1 MKTMSIEAYW
11 SILEDGTL
19 GQMQREA
26 ATEIARHGDLTG
38 RELND
43 TLKSVSAHKRL
54 SELEDMGVIHVKEVR
69 RCRITGREV
78 EAWAMTGKKAE
89 KVSGKKPGI
98 VGRPTKAQL
107 LRCLPSLRQL
117 YLTLIETKDPVA
129 EDIKRLGQWIAA
141 TSESEVPAP
150 PALSTTPPLPPSPP
164 LPPGVS

>member
-26 ATEIARHGDLTG
+26 ATEIARHETLTG

-43 TLKSVSAHKRL
+43 VLKSVSAHKRL
-54 SELEDMGVIHVKEVR
+54 SELEEMGVIYVKEVR
-69 RCRITGREV
+69 PCRITGREV

-89 KVSGKKPGI
+89 KHPAKKSATP
-98 VGRPTKAQL
+98 GRPTKAQL
-107 LRCLPSLRQL
+107 LKCLPSLRKL
-117 YLTLIETKDPVA
+117 YLTMVAAKDPAA

-141 TSESEVPAP
+141 TGEEST
-150 PALSTTPPLPPSPP
+150 PALQVLPPPTEG
-164 LPPGVS
+164 L